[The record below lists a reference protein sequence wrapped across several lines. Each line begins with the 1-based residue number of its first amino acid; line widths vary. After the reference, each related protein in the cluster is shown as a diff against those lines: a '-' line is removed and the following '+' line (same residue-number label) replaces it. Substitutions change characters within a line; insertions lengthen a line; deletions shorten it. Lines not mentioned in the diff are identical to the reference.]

1 MTQTRW
7 PRGSRGNEGD
17 EMERLTKREREVLG
31 LIARGMCN
39 SEIAGELYLSQATV
53 KTHVAR
59 LLRKMGLRDRTQ
71 AVGAAYDL
79 GLVLPRSSDG
89 SAEVLLAWA

>member
-1 MTQTRW
+1 
-7 PRGSRGNEGD
+7 
-17 EMERLTKREREVLG
+17 MERLTQREHEVLA

-59 LLRKMGLRDRTQ
+59 VLRKMGLRDRTQ
-71 AVGAAYDL
+71 AVVAAYDL
-79 GLVLPRSSDG
+79 GLVRPRQVDRTG
-89 SAEVLLAWA
+89 ELLLAWA